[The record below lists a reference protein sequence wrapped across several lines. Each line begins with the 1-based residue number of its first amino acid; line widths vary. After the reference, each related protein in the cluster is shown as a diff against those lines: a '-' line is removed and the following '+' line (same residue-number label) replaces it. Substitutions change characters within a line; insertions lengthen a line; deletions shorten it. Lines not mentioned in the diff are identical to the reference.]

1 MLSCFSSH
9 LVLRAIHYQEQV
21 GSDGTSTLGISFLLK
36 LPVQVG
42 KKV

>member
-1 MLSCFSSH
+1 MLSCFSSY
-9 LVLRAIHYQEQV
+9 LVLRATQIIRKV
-21 GSDGTSTLGISFLLK
+21 GSDGASTLGISFLLK